1 MDEYSEVIPQGEFV
15 VNAIQRAM
23 AQATPLTDAT
33 VAGAESYMNTPAD
46 NANLLT
52 GIAYWG
58 PTGGACIDASKL
70 CTIPRANV
78 APYQSSGNV
87 GTYVP
92 SVRIGDLLYSTNPGE
107 AFPEVN
113 AAIAN
118 SVTDARSANA
128 VGMAGDMLGYYYQR
142 GDYTTQQF
150 GSSDFARFN
159 VGPNLAQDN
168 ANLATAN
175 ATALGFATTPTATCS
190 RPTTPPS
197 RTSRECSSI
206 PIRSSQ
212 SDPTISFYGSS
223 TKSQNGAVNVVGD
236 IAWDFGDGTTDTTAS
251 KERFDHTFPGPGTY
265 DVTATVTGS
274 NAATRSWS
282 QRIVIDAPLSAT
294 AELMSLSSEKAS
306 LSVTGNGGQ
315 GTLVSAHWTCQD
327 GSKVSGF
334 VVDCP
339 GTEGG
344 SASVTVADGAGN
356 TATTTVPIE
365 KADGSRRARF
375 PSRSRGH
382 GSRPEVT
389 GPPEVTDPEVGA
401 PRLEIAMLS
410 APKKVKAG
418 GSAMVHVSVANTG
431 TAVASGA
438 TVCLAVKGGK
448 AWVRPG
454 CTELGDLEPGA
465 SESITAKLKLKKKAK
480 GKLKIDATAHV
491 ERCRRVNGV
500 RDDEGEG
507 EGLGRSRGPPAGALG
522 SVEDRAAPAPR

>member
-1 MDEYSEVIPQGEFV
+1 MIAAGTLGRQEPPGDVDEYSEVARQGEFV
-15 VNAIQRAM
+15 VNAIQLAM
-23 AQATPLTDAT
+23 AKATPLTDST
-33 VAGAESYMNTPAD
+33 VAGTESYLNTPAD

-78 APYQSSGNV
+78 APYQSSGNI

-113 AAIAN
+113 AAIAG

-142 GDYTTQQF
+142 GDYTHQQF
-150 GSSDFARFN
+150 GSSDFERFN
-159 VGPNLAQDN
+159 VGPNLAQAN

-175 ATALGFATTPTATCS
+175 ATALGFATDPTPTVFAAHDATVEDKPGVQFYPDHVES
-190 RPTTPPS
+190 A
-197 RTSRECSSI
+197 
-206 PIRSSQ
+206 
-212 SDPTISFYGSS
+212 DPTISFYGSS
-223 TKSQNGAVNVVGD
+223 GKSQDGVVNVVGD

-251 KERFDHTFPGPGTY
+251 KERFDHTFPGPGIY

-282 QRIVIDAPLSAT
+282 QRVVIDAPLSAT

-344 SASVTVADGAGN
+344 SAEVTVADGAGN

-365 KADGSRRARF
+365 KAAVPPENTVPPEATNPPADTV
-375 PSRSRGH
+375 PPETTV
-382 GSRPEVT
+382 PEVK
-389 GPPEVTDPEVGA
+389 A
-401 PRLEIAMLS
+401 PRLEITSLS

-418 GSAMVHVSVANTG
+418 DSAKVNVGVASTG
-431 TAVASGA
+431 NAVVSGA
-438 TVCLAVKGGK
+438 TVCLEVKGK
-448 AWVRPG
+448 ASVKPG
-454 CTELGDLEPGA
+454 CTELGDLEPGT
-465 SESITAKLKLKKKAK
+465 SGSVKAKLNLEKKANGELKLKAKATSSS
-480 GKLKIDATAHV
+480 AAEQTASTMTKV
-491 ERCRRVNGV
+491 KR
-500 RDDEGEG
+500 
-507 EGLGRSRGPPAGALG
+507 
-522 SVEDRAAPAPR
+522 